1 MKSIQGLVGRF
12 LSCVVMGAGVL
23 SAAGNGPVLVE
34 LFTSEGCSSCPP
46 ADLLLARLAQVPNV
60 LVLSEHV
67 DYWNSLGWADPF
79 SSAQFSQ
86 RQQLY
91 GRRFRLEGPYTPQM
105 VVDGTTEFVGNN
117 ASAADAAIRSALSS
131 GKVTVQVSFTDSS
144 ARALHIDADSP
155 QKIAVMMAL
164 VTDEA
169 VSKVPRG
176 ENGGRTLR
184 HVSVVRRLIKVGT
197 TVEGG
202 FHSEATLPVDEEL
215 LSHTDRVVVF
225 LQESG
230 LGRVLGAASIVR
242 PKPHPSLGI

>member
-1 MKSIQGLVGRF
+1 MKSIQRWAGRL
-12 LSCVVMGAGVL
+12 LSYALMGAGVL
-23 SAAGNGPVLVE
+23 SAASNGPVLVE

-60 LVLSEHV
+60 MVLSEHV

-79 SSAQFSQ
+79 SAAQFSQ

-105 VVDGTTEFVGNN
+105 VVDGTAEFVGNN
-117 ASAADAAIRSALSS
+117 AAAADAAIREALHS
-131 GKVTVQVSFTDSS
+131 GKVTVRVSFADAA
-144 ARALHIDADSP
+144 ARVLHIEADAPRKLS
-155 QKIAVMMAL
+155 VMVAL

-184 HVSVVRRLIKVGT
+184 HVSVVRRLINAGT
-197 TVEGG
+197 TGEGG
-202 FHSEATLPVDEEL
+202 FHGDIPLPSDEQL
-215 LSHTDRVVVF
+215 LRQTDRVVVF
-225 LQESG
+225 VQESG
-230 LGRVLGAASIVR
+230 LGRVSGAGSVPR
-242 PKPHPSLGI
+242 PKAR